1 MTINCNGS
9 LIDLSSP
16 KILGIL
22 NLTPDSFYD
31 GGNFQKIGN
40 AQKQCEKLLHEGA
53 DFIDLGAYS
62 SRPGANRVSETEELN
77 RLIPVLEALKEAFPS
92 ALFSIDTFRAKVAKE
107 SLDRGAA
114 MINDISAGNLDDEM
128 LTVVGQFPVPYIAM
142 HMQGKPETM
151 QDNPTYTDLFSEI
164 MHFFSAKINDCHAAG
179 IQDVILDPGFGFGKT
194 TAHNFSLLKQ
204 FDRFQQ
210 FNCPVLAGVSRKSMI
225 YKTLGNSATDA
236 LNGST
241 VLHTVA
247 LLKKAQLLRVHDVKE
262 AKECI
267 RLVEQLQ

>member
-1 MTINCNGS
+1 
-9 LIDLSSP
+9 
-16 KILGIL
+16 
-22 NLTPDSFYD
+22 
-31 GGNFQKIGN
+31 
-40 AQKQCEKLLHEGA
+40 
-53 DFIDLGAYS
+53 
-62 SRPGANRVSETEELN
+62 
-77 RLIPVLEALKEAFPS
+77 
-92 ALFSIDTFRAKVAKE
+92 
-107 SLDRGAA
+107 
-114 MINDISAGNLDDEM
+114 
-128 LTVVGQFPVPYIAM
+128 
-142 HMQGKPETM
+142 
-151 QDNPTYTDLFSEI
+151 

-210 FNCPVLAGVSRKSMI
+210 FNCAVLAGVSRKSMI
-225 YKTLGNSATDA
+225 YKTLGNSASDA